1 MSLTPLAE
9 GSEPITTDSPTPEF
23 SQADNVASESDCD
36 WGFWRCFAST
46 FATIFLAELGDK
58 TQVTTLLISAQS
70 GHPWIVFL
78 GAGTALIATSLMGV
92 LLGRWLAQ
100 RLSARTLDIA
110 AGIMLLAIAAWL
122 IFDIVTL

>member
-1 MSLTPLAE
+1 MTDS
-9 GSEPITTDSPTPEF
+9 SDPITTPAESAQVLDAAPE
-23 SQADNVASESDCD
+23 SGEN

-78 GAGTALIATSLMGV
+78 GAGSALIATSLLGV

-100 RLSARTLDIA
+100 RLSARTLDVA
-110 AGIMLLAIAAWL
+110 AGVMLLAITAWL
-122 IFDIVTL
+122 LLDIVAL

>member
-1 MSLTPLAE
+1 MLPPNQIAIGDFGAVSLLHLQR
-9 GSEPITTDSPTPEF
+9 F
-23 SQADNVASESDCD
+23 
-36 WGFWRCFAST
+36 FW
-46 FATIFLAELGDK
+46 
-58 TQVTTLLISAQS
+58 
-70 GHPWIVFL
+70 L